1 MHPILR
7 YFLKML
13 WSYLRTATHLWL
25 ENPVCWILPY
35 DTEVSS
41 ASPDCLIIFSLEPFG
56 GLIALVEYQLLKD
69 KRILKIFFLCV
80 LQHQP
85 QCPESF
91 RSSIN
96 LCWTKQIRAQ
106 ILIAESEGKIQVL
119 GEGLGQ
125 EMGIKKDQICWGPC
139 SLRIPSPCQVLSEQ

>member
-1 MHPILR
+1 MHLILR

-25 ENPVCWILPY
+25 ENPVCWIPPY

-41 ASPDCLIIFSLEPFG
+41 ASPECLIIFSLEPFG

-69 KRILKIFFLCV
+69 KRILKIFLCG

-85 QCPESF
+85 QCPASF

-106 ILIAESEGKIQVL
+106 ILIAESKGKVQVL
-119 GEGLGQ
+119 VEGLGQ

-139 SLRIPSPCQVLSEQ
+139 SLRIPSPCRALSEQ